1 MCFVIIVVTSK
12 LYILTAE
19 VFLVVVILE
28 VKGMDLSRFNVVT
41 KETAGFDVQELVPVS
56 LDTYKLMQKKL
67 KMAGVVEKDVLFNCG
82 GQLYAFVRLDP
93 MTILKFK
100 SVRKLLVY
108 YVIVVHLKD
117 CKLEKYEENWQ
128 LLFFSK
134 DSVKEFK
141 KDLENSCNCC
151 IFGVFKGYI
160 VDPKSVVNPESCE
173 YYGT

>member
-1 MCFVIIVVTSK
+1 
-12 LYILTAE
+12 
-19 VFLVVVILE
+19 VVVILE

-56 LDTYKLMQKKL
+56 LETYKLMQKKL
-67 KMAGVVEKDVLFNCG
+67 KMAGVVEKDVLFNWG
-82 GQLYAFVRLDP
+82 GKLHAFVRLDP

-108 YVIVVHLKD
+108 YVIIVHLKD
-117 CKLEKYEENWQ
+117 CKLKKYEENWR

-134 DSVKEFK
+134 DSFKEFK
-141 KDLENSCNCC
+141 RDLEDSCNCC